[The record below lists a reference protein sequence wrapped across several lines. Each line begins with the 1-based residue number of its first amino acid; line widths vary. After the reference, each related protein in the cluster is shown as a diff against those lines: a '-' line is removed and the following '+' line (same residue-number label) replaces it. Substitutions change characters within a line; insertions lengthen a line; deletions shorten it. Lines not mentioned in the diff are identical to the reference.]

1 MQIGTAFDQFVYHL
15 WILNFHIFNL
25 KLLNNKQLKMLSNRV
40 DMLRYGL
47 EVSVF
52 NAPNKLFVI
61 GHLKSVSRRL
71 STFVWL

>member
-1 MQIGTAFDQFVYHL
+1 MT
-15 WILNFHIFNL
+15 
-25 KLLNNKQLKMLSNRV
+25 KKQLKMLSNRI

-61 GHLKSVSRRL
+61 GHLKSVSSRL
-71 STFVWL
+71 STFFGYSLILCYLNQTKMMM